1 VPEGVC
7 VPRVSRTL
15 RHACALALGGLVL
28 SLLPQVAPAQ
38 AITSGYICTG
48 YSACKD
54 AGYPNAGYAA
64 NNDKMYWRMYS
75 GHNCT
80 NYVAYRMVRAGM
92 PNVRPWT
99 GGGNATHWGHEMSEI
114 TDQQPRVGAVAW
126 WKANV
131 PGAGSAGHVAY
142 VEKVISPTEIV
153 ISEDSW
159 GGDFHWRKLSK
170 GPGWPSG
177 FIHFVD
183 KQIDNLTPPTVTGT
197 PQVGV
202 PLTATPGTWKPDA
215 NVRFQWLVDGTAIP
229 GATNATYTPVAELV
243 GHTVAVK
250 VVATHKKFAP
260 TSITVPTSGPVA
272 KGVFSAVETPVV
284 SGDPIVNQTL
294 TATPG
299 AWSPTPSESEIR
311 WRADNEPIE
320 GASGP
325 QLTLTRELVGKEIT
339 AVSKARREGYTRA
352 ATLSA
357 PVGPVLLGRIE
368 VVEPF
373 RAAGR
378 NRVGSR
384 MWVEPGTFT
393 PNDATVSYTWF
404 RDGVQ
409 IAGATASDY
418 AVVPADA
425 GARMTAKVTLTKAEY
440 ATRVL
445 TFKLG
450 GPVTTKPQLEIRT
463 VGKPGS
469 AVVVVDVVSAGVN
482 NPGGTVTIRI
492 GNKSETVRP
501 SGGRV
506 RVRINDLQAGKHRVR
521 VSYTG
526 TQIVEP
532 ARESAYVRV
541 LR

>member
-1 VPEGVC
+1 M
-7 VPRVSRTL
+7 PRESRTL
-15 RHACALALGGLVL
+15 RRACAFALGGLLL
-28 SLLPQVAPAQ
+28 SLLPQLGSAPAQ

-48 YSACKD
+48 YTACKD

-64 NNDKMYWRMYS
+64 NNDKMYWQMYS

-80 NYVAYRMVRAGM
+80 NYVAYRMIRAGM

-99 GGGNATHWGHEMSEI
+99 GGGNATHWGREMADI
-114 TDQQPRVGAVAW
+114 TDQTPRVGAVAW

-142 VEKVISPTEIV
+142 VERVISPTEIV

-170 GPGWPSG
+170 GTGWPSG

-183 KQIDNLTPPTVTGT
+183 KQIDNLTPPTLTGT
-197 PQVGV
+197 PQVGA
-202 PLTATPGTWKPDA
+202 PLTVTPGTWKPEA
-215 NVRFQWLVDGTAIP
+215 SVRFQWLVDGIVIP
-229 GATNATYTPVAELV
+229 GATDATYVPVAELV

-260 TSITVPTSGPVA
+260 SSITIPTSAPVA
-272 KGVFSAVETPVV
+272 KGVLSAVEAPVV

-311 WRADNEPIE
+311 WRADNKPIA

-325 QLTLTRELVGKEIT
+325 QLTLTNELVGKEIT
-339 AVSKARREGYTRA
+339 AVSKARLEGYTR
-352 ATLSA
+352 TRTTSA
-357 PVGPVLLGRIE
+357 PVGPVLLGRID
-368 VVEPF
+368 VIEPF
-373 RAAGR
+373 HAAGR

-384 MWVEPGTFT
+384 MWIEPGTFT
-393 PNDATVSYTWF
+393 PKDAQVTYAWL
-404 RDGVQ
+404 RDGVP
-409 IAGATASDY
+409 IAGATASSY
-418 AVVPADA
+418 AVGPADV
-425 GARMTAKVTLTKAEY
+425 GSRMTALVILSKPKY
-440 ATRVL
+440 ANRVL

-450 GPVTTKPQLEIRT
+450 GRVTTKPELEIKT

-469 AVVVVDVVSAGVN
+469 AVVVVDVVALGVN
-482 NPGGTVTIRI
+482 DPGGTVTVQI
-492 GNKSETVRP
+492 GNKSETVHP

-506 RVRINDLQAGKHRVR
+506 RVRVDGLQAGKHRVR
-521 VSYTG
+521 VAYTG
-526 TQIVEP
+526 TEIVEP
-532 ARESAYVRV
+532 ARESAYVKV

>member
-1 VPEGVC
+1 M
-7 VPRVSRTL
+7 PRVSRTL
-15 RHACALALGGLVL
+15 RRACAFALGGLLL
-28 SLLPQVAPAQ
+28 SLLPQLGPAPAQ

-48 YSACKD
+48 YAACKD

-99 GGGNATHWGHEMSEI
+99 GGGNATYWGHEMAEI

-170 GPGWPSG
+170 GTGWPSG
-177 FIHFVD
+177 FIHFID
-183 KQIDNLTPPTVTGT
+183 KTIDNLTPPTVTGT

-202 PLTATPGTWKPDA
+202 PMTATPGTWKPDA

-229 GATNATYTPVAELV
+229 GATDPTYTPVAELV

-299 AWSPTPSESEIR
+299 AWSPSPSESEIR
-311 WRADNEPIE
+311 WRADNKPIE

-325 QLTLTRELVGKEIT
+325 TLTLTEELVGKEIT

-352 ATLSA
+352 RTTSA
-357 PVGPVLLGRIE
+357 PVGPVLLGRID
-368 VVEPF
+368 VVDPF
-373 RAAGR
+373 HAAGR

-384 MWVEPGTFT
+384 MWIEPGTFT
-393 PNDATVSYTWF
+393 PTDAEVAYSWL
-404 RDGVQ
+404 RDGVP
-409 IAGATASDY
+409 IAGATESSYTVA
-418 AVVPADA
+418 PADA
-425 GARMTAKVTLTKAEY
+425 GSRMTALVILSKAKY

-450 GPVTTKPQLEIRT
+450 GRVTTKPELEIKT
-463 VGKPGS
+463 VGKPGA
-469 AVVVVDVVSAGVN
+469 AVVVVDVVALGVN
-482 NPGGTVTIRI
+482 DPGGTVTITI
-492 GNKSETVRP
+492 GDKLETVHP

-506 RVRINDLQAGKHRVR
+506 RVRIDDLRAGKRKVR
-521 VSYTG
+521 VTYTG
-526 TQIVEP
+526 TEVVEP
-532 ARESAYVRV
+532 ARGSARVRV